1 MFNRSESFNSF
12 NSFNLFNLFNL
23 FNVFNLFIRVQFGPK
38 MYESNAPIGQ
48 ELNILKV

>member
-12 NSFNLFNLFNL
+12 NSFNLFNLFKV
-23 FNVFNLFIRVQFGPK
+23 FNVFIRVQFGPK
-38 MYESNAPIGQ
+38 MYESNTPIGQ

>member
-12 NSFNLFNLFNL
+12 NSFNLFNLFKV

-38 MYESNAPIGQ
+38 CT
-48 ELNILKV
+48 KVMHLSVKS

>member
-12 NSFNLFNLFNL
+12 NSFNLFNLFKV
-23 FNVFNLFIRVQFGPK
+23 FNVFIRVQFGPK